1 MWLTQWVSHKNRP
14 ISSQI
19 LDCNSPAVL
28 KETVVFK
35 KTPTALRCVPV
46 IRCHHTE
53 KRNSKLLTVRV
64 CYQLQCPLKT
74 RRKNQDR
81 GKFVEM
87 GKYGGMLLL
96 IERKQL
102 LKQEIKTITQGTE
115 SFPKTREKFRAI
127 EWKEDSGCTT
137 HFLVGQEKF
146 SHPHSYRWAFIQH
159 ST

>member
-1 MWLTQWVSHKNRP
+1 MRLTQWVSHKNRP

-19 LDCNSPAVL
+19 PDCNSPAVS
-28 KETVVFK
+28 KETVVLK
-35 KTPTALRCVPV
+35 KTPTVLRCVPA

-53 KRNSKLLTVRV
+53 KRNGKLLTLRV
-64 CYQLQCPLKT
+64 CYQIQCALKT

-81 GKFVEM
+81 VEM

-102 LKQEIKTITQGTE
+102 LEQEIKERTQGTE
-115 SFPKTREKFRAI
+115 SFPKTREKFRAT
-127 EWKEDSGCTT
+127 EWEEDSGCTT
-137 HFLVGQEKF
+137 HFLARQEKF